1 MLSMFTKNIY
11 NMFNYD
17 INSHINLIYR
27 EIVMLVTYAIK
38 KVSSSV
44 DVLGNLQFSVIIYI

>member
-17 INSHINLIYR
+17 INSYINLIYR